1 MTAEYNV
8 RKSSRGRIFVPIELS
23 ISPPLKPDIRA
34 RCVERS
40 VDTKATRPCR
50 GPIRMNIENAES
62 AVLSR
67 RRNHRVR
74 VPLAGERRR
83 FEVGSGATRRRE
95 VTNERYLN
103 IRPEATQ
110 IRTCFRMK
118 MDISESACKTWAS
131 SAFLSSKCGASA
143 SERRVFRLVRDPD
156 GSEKFRNWYMSA
168 LRASGV
174 GRLRDRGFTGVF
186 RSPEKMADNIGE
198 ICVTWYMDVLRRPE
212 ASRRRGRGAVIGFGP
227 GGSSDVFPRA
237 CTCVNQ
243 ISQCL
248 SPPAPIRCTARDH
261 ARGRGWKIGV
271 RKDLIQLQ
279 ASAIHNV
286 EGYATHLLSA
296 SILDNPR
303 QAN

>member
-1 MTAEYNV
+1 M
-8 RKSSRGRIFVPIELS
+8 P
-23 ISPPLKPDIRA
+23 RA
-34 RCVERS
+34 RCSRADETTVSECRLQENGAGRRKIAKNEREEWGS
-40 VDTKATRPCR
+40 EEEAAGASGCLFGEAVGLGTK
-50 GPIRMNIENAES
+50 
-62 AVLSR
+62 
-67 RRNHRVR
+67 HRVASTSR
-74 VPLAGERRR
+74 SLSSGRR

-174 GRLRDRGFTGVF
+174 GRLRDRGSTGVF

-212 ASRRRGRGAVIGFGP
+212 ASRRRGRGAVTGFGP